1 LMQAVKVKEI
11 MSRKLV
17 TAAEN
22 ESLAAAAQKML
33 QSKTSSVLVLSNGK
47 PVGIVT
53 EKDFVK
59 FFAFGVPYDEPL
71 KNHMSRNL
79 ITVDEDT
86 SINDARNILVTH
98 RIRHLPVVN
107 KRGEAVGMVTV
118 RDILETVQTLF

>member
-1 LMQAVKVKEI
+1 MQAVKVKEI

-53 EKDFVK
+53 EKDFVV

-79 ITVDEDT
+79 VTVDEDT

>member
-1 LMQAVKVKEI
+1 
-11 MSRKLV
+11 
-17 TAAEN
+17 
-22 ESLAAAAQKML
+22 ML

-59 FFAFGVPYDEPL
+59 FFAFGVPSDEPL

-79 ITVDEDT
+79 VTVDEDT
-86 SINDARNILVTH
+86 SINDARNILVAH

>member
-1 LMQAVKVKEI
+1 MQAIKVSEI

-17 TAAEN
+17 TASEN
-22 ESLAAAAQKML
+22 ETLSVAAERML
-33 QSKTSSVLVLSNGK
+33 QSKTSSVLVLSDGK

-59 FFAFGVPYDEPL
+59 FFAFKVPYDEPL

-79 ITVDEDT
+79 VTVDEDT
-86 SINDARNILVTH
+86 SVNDARNILVTH

-107 KRGEAVGMVTV
+107 KNGEAVGMITV
-118 RDILETVQTLF
+118 RDILESVQTLF